1 MSDTAQA
8 EIVRQQEKIRYL
20 ERQLELQLYRTE
32 ALAHL
37 MSNLMHK
44 VQLQL
49 AREPLLDYCKNLPEI
64 QKELSQILGGYP
76 PNMRVATRPLTL
88 PKT

>member
-1 MSDTAQA
+1 MSDPMQA

-20 ERQLELQLYRTE
+20 EKQLEMELYRTQ

-44 VQLQL
+44 VQLQIS
-49 AREPLLDYCKNLPEI
+49 REPLLDYCKNLPEI
-64 QKELSQILGGYP
+64 QKEIAQILGGYP
-76 PNMRVATRPLTL
+76 PLTRENP
-88 PKT
+88 